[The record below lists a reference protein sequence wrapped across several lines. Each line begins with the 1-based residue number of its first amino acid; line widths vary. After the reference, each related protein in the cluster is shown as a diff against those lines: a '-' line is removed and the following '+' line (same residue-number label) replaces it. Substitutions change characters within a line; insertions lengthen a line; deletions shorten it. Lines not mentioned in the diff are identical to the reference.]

1 MEGKQSRVATHGQRV
16 SVTVARRSETVHVA
30 PDADRSRGR
39 PRLFTRPPRPS
50 LCVAGP
56 AGERRGGPRGPRGGE
71 PTVRRP
77 GGRRGPWGTGGS
89 RPGGRRGP
97 WEAGGGLSAS
107 AELLSVAVEA
117 EPTDPLTRS

>member
-16 SVTVARRSETVHVA
+16 SAMVARRSETVHVA

-77 GGRRGPWGTGGS
+77 GGRRGPWG
-89 RPGGRRGP
+89 
-97 WEAGGGLSAS
+97 AGGGLSAS